1 MEGIYMKKIYII
13 YLTGLMIIFSYIYT
27 NSIYEIYGL
36 NNIGDSSL
44 NEYKVD
50 YETGQDLL
58 KVYKGL
64 IEENVDFQI
73 VKNPM
78 SEDGKTYYD
87 IYHTDINSV
96 KQYVGISN
104 NVYRYFKMTE
114 DEFIDSSGYFS
125 ANLSDNQMVELSL
138 RTAVDIKPVSKNRL
152 SYNEIFN
159 NNLLQFLVL
168 GITTFSILYIYTIF
182 RFKTNAVKKLSG
194 FSPTKIV
201 ITNIKETLQ
210 IQGILITILV
220 VGHSVFYLITDKFS
234 WTYTIFLFLFL
245 SVVSMIIILLLLLLQ
260 HFVRKTN
267 IVAAL
272 KNKIF
277 SNRLYMIINLIKIIL
292 ILSVTILMNL
302 VINYYQE
309 LDEVYKKYDDYKM
322 LNSLYSS
329 HGRNSDEYD
338 KLLNNPQRLEE
349 VADNVKKMYVKNID
363 QAYVMFDPV
372 RDNLDPNFLASRGI
386 SREEVMNTY
395 ERNNLIL
402 NKNYIENYTD
412 IKMDWDFNEDAP
424 TILVPEKYRDSEEDI
439 KKYFIERY
447 NTTLNYNT
455 RYDIKGKEV
464 SIYDLQIIYINN
476 GYKYKILSSIPYEDE
491 VDIELTDSIIMLD
504 NGSFGSG
511 FYFDMLGSSQLAFK
525 LNDREEF
532 KSMLI
537 QYDLDN
543 LYMAHNLLTPFES
556 IFSSYEFLFD
566 QAKLFVFLFII
577 LLIFIIYISNYIDMI
592 VNGRSYAARYMQGYH
607 LLKNLRANLVMIIFM
622 IGVSSVLNILN
633 VNIFIYLLFILYDL
647 ASMLYLYNK
656 LIVKDVYKVMNGGN

>member
-1 MEGIYMKKIYII
+1 MKKIYII

-104 NVYRYFKMTE
+104 NIYRYFKMTE

-152 SYNEIFN
+152 SYNQIFN

-168 GITTFSILYIYTIF
+168 GITTFTILYIYTIF

-302 VINYYQE
+302 VINYYKE

-412 IKMDWDFNEDAP
+412 IKMDWDFNEDPP

-464 SIYDLQIIYINN
+464 SIDDLQIIYINN

-577 LLIFIIYISNYIDMI
+577 VLIFIIYISNYIDMI

-622 IGVSSVLNILN
+622 IGVSSVWYILN